1 MSFIQPLKFVIII
14 SLFCCSISWSQD
26 NSRVQYIETYQ
37 KSAIEQMTKYKIP
50 ASITL
55 AQGILESNNGNSML
69 AKKGK
74 NHFGIKCHGWKGKK
88 IFADDDVKN
97 ECFRSYKTV
106 GESFED
112 HSLFLTNNKRYQF
125 LFNLKITDYKSWSK
139 GLKKAGYATN
149 SKYAEILIKIIE
161 ENKLQVF
168 DQQKKSNLNFNY
180 GSRRKIYLH
189 PNNIKYII
197 CKDQETFLDIS
208 KELDIRLWQLYKYN
222 DIDENY
228 ILKKGDKIFI
238 QPKRNKSK
246 IQTHTVKKGET
257 IRSISQK
264 YGIKVKKINKKNKNN
279 ISFPLQEGDILNLR

>member
-69 AKKGK
+69 AQKGK

-88 IFADDDVKN
+88 IYADDDVKN
-97 ECFRSYKTV
+97 ECFRSYKSV
-106 GESFED
+106 AESFED

-161 ENKLQVF
+161 ENKLQIF
-168 DQQKKSNLNFNY
+168 DQQKKSNLNINY

-257 IRSISQK
+257 ISSISQE
-264 YGIKVKKINKKNKNN
+264 YGIKIKKINKKNKNN